1 MNSHIPDENEEFT
14 KINFLINI
22 NKYSFL
28 KNVRPEFLKI
38 IVEDMFENGYN
49 SYVKSFVRN
58 DINNNDNNIV
68 VNNITENK
76 QSSQKGQVAENVV
89 YDILV
94 DKFPDY
100 VVENMAKI
108 PHSGDI
114 HITMQNQNKMI
125 VEIKN
130 YNKTIDQSEIDKL
143 KFDMK
148 FNNIYYAVF
157 ISLNSGIVAKKR
169 FQFENFYYNKHF
181 YYIIYIP
188 YAMHKVIPNKKNI
201 ITHNSFEESIINLS
215 TKLEYVISIM
225 NSLANSVI
233 KPTYNKYLQNNN
245 HDFVISEF
253 NKFYDEYVMVRNSA
267 FKLEENIKKSLDSH
281 MIVIK
286 DYEQSIKNNINK
298 LISSKILTE
307 ETTYCNKYKIIENNK
322 NNWNILINNSVYGKI
337 IKLDEKYDF
346 LLEHN
351 NIIHHEHFD
360 CLEECNNL
368 LQTIVD

>member
-1 MNSHIPDENEEFT
+1 MVNT
-14 KINFLINI
+14 
-22 NKYSFL
+22 NKYTFL
-28 KNVRPEFLKI
+28 KNVKPEFLNI
-38 IVEDMFENGYN
+38 IIEDMFENGYN
-49 SYVKSFVRN
+49 TYVKSFVRN
-58 DINNNDNNIV
+58 DINSSENNII

-114 HITMQNQNKMI
+114 HITMQNQNKLI

-169 FQFENFYYNKHF
+169 FQFESFYYNKHF
-181 YYIIYIP
+181 YYIIYVP
-188 YAMHKVIPNKKNI
+188 YAMHKVVPTKKNI
-201 ITHNSFEESIINLS
+201 IVHNSLEESITNLS
-215 TKLEYVISIM
+215 TKLEYVVSIM
-225 NSLANSVI
+225 NSLSISII
-233 KPTYNKYLQNNN
+233 KPTYNKYLQTDN
-245 HDFVISEF
+245 HDFVIAEF
-253 NKFYDEYVMVRNSA
+253 NKFYDEFTSLRNSA
-267 FKLEENIKKSLDSH
+267 FKLEENIKKSLESH

-298 LISSKILTE
+298 LISSKILTR
-307 ETTYCNKYKIIENNK
+307 ETTYCNNYRITEYTNNVWDILV
-322 NNWNILINNSVYGKI
+322 NNITYGKI
-337 IKLDEKYDF
+337 VKINEKYD
-346 LLEHN
+346 LLLTYQ
-351 NIIHHEHFD
+351 NITHHENFD
-360 CLEECNNL
+360 CFQECNNL
-368 LQTIVD
+368 LKVLFD